1 MEQNKAYFLEIEQY
15 CESMCAQTSNIG
27 TFVPLSDRDVQNKVN
42 GNNPGPYFILIAY
55 RGGLN
60 ENRQRTL
67 SKKTLTF
74 AILLKAP
81 HDDANKQREAINRAE
96 WIGLNIMAKIDL
108 DSINGTP
115 DWMKNAFLKD
125 SVVYDEMQYENFP
138 GLFGMEFSV
147 DLNVKNTLKYNT
159 EFWK

>member
-1 MEQNKAYFLEIEQY
+1 MEQNKPYFLEIEQY
-15 CESMCAQTSNIG
+15 CETMCSQTSNIE
-27 TFVPLSDRDVQNKVN
+27 TFVPLSNRDVENKVT
-42 GNNPGPYFILIAY
+42 GTSPGPFFILIAY
-55 RGGLN
+55 RGALN

-74 AILLKAP
+74 SILLSAP
-81 HDDANKQREAINRAE
+81 HDNATKQREAIDKAE
-96 WIGLNIMAKIDL
+96 WIGLNIIAKMDL

-115 DWMKNAFLKD
+115 EWMKNAFIKE
-125 SVVYDEMQYENFP
+125 SVVYDEMQYENFS

-147 DLNVKNTLKYNT
+147 DLNVKNTLKYNI